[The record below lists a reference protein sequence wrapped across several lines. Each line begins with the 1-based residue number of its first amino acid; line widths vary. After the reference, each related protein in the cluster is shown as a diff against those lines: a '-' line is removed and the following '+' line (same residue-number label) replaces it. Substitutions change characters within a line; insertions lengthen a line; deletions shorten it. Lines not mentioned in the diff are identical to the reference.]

1 MVVVGYCGYVWF
13 VRSIALSIV
22 DPCMESLFHF
32 ILLLTSHGP
41 VILMYQI
48 FLPAALLLGPLGAP
62 FSWGPP
68 NFMTPD
74 RIFGGIGSA
83 ATPLLLFWGI
93 KFKIDINV
101 LPMPYSSVL

>member
-48 FLPAALLLGPLGAP
+48 FLPAALLLGP
-62 FSWGPP
+62 P
-68 NFMTPD
+68 NFMTPVSQ
-74 RIFGGIGSA
+74 RIASGRG
-83 ATPLLLFWGI
+83 
-93 KFKIDINV
+93 
-101 LPMPYSSVL
+101 